1 MFPICL
7 TTQSPCL
14 HQELAR
20 LSLPPTQKAER
31 EVTIVGSW
39 EWPPGRA
46 GVGRAGGGGLGPL
59 LDTSSWKKAE
69 DTGHLAL
76 SGKGS
81 QAL

>member
-1 MFPICL
+1 MGKCL

-31 EVTIVGSW
+31 EVTIVGSG

-46 GVGRAGGGGLGPL
+46 KGGLGPL

-69 DTGHLAL
+69 DRGH
-76 SGKGS
+76 
-81 QAL
+81 